1 MHAPN
6 EHPHLHAWAP
16 TPPWPEHHACMH
28 ACTCQHMSVSACD
41 SSAHE
46 AHARTRHQPA
56 PHRPPERRRNS
67 SMSVDR
73 GAEGHHG
80 PDMTSFVCPITR
92 EVMRDPVITSDGQY
106 RRSRIQTCPQQ
117 HQGSCVHPYSA
128 TQHLRYDRS
137 DNTISQLQH
146 QLQHCQCNIVQTEE
160 KRNWIFHALTRGSL
174 RQHTLKGPAH
184 PMKRQSP
191 HTFACEHVLN

>member
-1 MHAPN
+1 
-6 EHPHLHAWAP
+6 
-16 TPPWPEHHACMH
+16 MH

-56 PHRPPERRRNS
+56 PHRSPERRRNS

-80 PDMTSFVCPITR
+80 ADMTSFVCPITR
-92 EVMRDPVITSDGQY
+92 EVMRDPVVTSDGQY

-117 HQGSCVHPYSA
+117 HQGSSMRAPIFSISDTIA
-128 TQHLRYDRS
+128 QISLFRS
-137 DNTISQLQH
+137 
-146 QLQHCQCNIVQTEE
+146 CNISCNSVQT
-160 KRNWIFHALTRGSL
+160 RLCGNRGKKELDFSCTHSWL
-174 RQHTLKGPAH
+174 VAPAH
-184 PMKRQSP
+184 VERPSSP
-191 HTFACEHVLN
+191 CPNEATFTPHVCMRTRSELIGVERSCEKL